1 MSTVHNFNS
10 WLWRTGRGGGER
22 KGRRSEGGEEW
33 EGKRTRIERRDT
45 LLMHNE
51 VLVGL

>member
-1 MSTVHNFNS
+1 VEN
-10 WLWRTGRGGGER
+10 RKGRGGGEEG
-22 KGRRSEGGEEW
+22 KEKQGREEW
-33 EGKRTRIERRDT
+33 EGKRTRVERRDT